1 MPLVG
6 VSPCVWD
13 ETEAG
18 KIGISSLLQQGDKVQ
33 RCRSVILANGDKVE
47 TSKFVVYRKDG
58 KSCVGRV
65 EEILLEPELEV
76 SLGILISKC
85 KIGPDVLPYG
95 LPACTVQ
102 VDERCMIAFEVCL
115 LALNN

>member
-1 MPLVG
+1 
-6 VSPCVWD
+6 
-13 ETEAG
+13 
-18 KIGISSLLQQGDKVQ
+18 
-33 RCRSVILANGDKVE
+33 VILANGDKVE